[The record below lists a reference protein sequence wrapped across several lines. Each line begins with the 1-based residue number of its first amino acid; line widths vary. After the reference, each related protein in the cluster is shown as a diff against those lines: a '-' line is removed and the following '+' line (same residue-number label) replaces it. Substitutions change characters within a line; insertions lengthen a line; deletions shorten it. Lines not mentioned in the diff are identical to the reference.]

1 MSETA
6 ERVASN
12 VVTGENRAEFMA
24 KRLGLVTPDPKPEPK
39 EEPPE
44 DAKEPVQ
51 AELVEEEEEKKPKRP
66 DINDRFKKL
75 GAEKRQAEEA
85 RQAAEAKARELE
97 AKIKEYEEKGK
108 PQKID
113 PEIGPKPNPAD
124 YTDNQKYWE
133 DLAEWKARET
143 ITTEKREQAKNDR
156 ERALKETIRAHA
168 ERVKA
173 ISDEIPDYHD
183 VLSSASDLSVND
195 LIRDTILDSDQSAR
209 ILYHLASHRDEV
221 AELNEMSPQR
231 ALKYLGRLEAKLEK
245 TEPKAETKPETKAEK
260 PRTRPPEPITPIRAS
275 SVAAD
280 DKLDASGE
288 FTGSYADWKALR
300 KAGKLGR

>member
-24 KRLGLVTPDPKPEPK
+24 KKLGLVTPDPKPEPK
-39 EEPPE
+39 QEPPE

-51 AELVEEEEEKKPKRP
+51 AELVEEEPKKETKRP

-108 PQKID
+108 PQRID
-113 PEIGPKPNPAD
+113 PDIGPKPNPAD

-173 ISDEIPDYHD
+173 ISEEIPDYHD

-195 LIRDTILDSDQSAR
+195 LIRDTILESDQSAR

-221 AELNEMSPQR
+221 AELNDMSPQK

-245 TEPKAETKPETKAEK
+245 TEPKVETKPETKAEK

-275 SVAAD
+275 SVVAD